1 MSKVRASRYGYATRL
16 HACAPRRRRAD
27 AASMLH
33 PASAW
38 LGATALTWPS
48 QTQAAGTASVRAR
61 LPRMLLRCAALSAS
75 PPQTRTL
82 ATAPSWAAT
91 AARWASAALR
101 KTECSSRSC
110 QSAGCALRLRAACAA
125 LTPRARRFATRASTT
140 SRKTT
145 TLSSCTADTQARAR
159 LALPGP
165 ACSLQTRVNGA
176 LSAFALARHP
186 RGGRGRA
193 RRGDMPFRLLQ
204 DVGER
209 ARRGAGYQRGH
220 HARYHRRG
228 GLPRGRHP
236 RAAARQG
243 GAVRRARTT
252 APLPRRCG
260 AAAASRGRHRRCCA
274 APRRVIIAPP
284 PPAVVGCTRARA
296 PAHRCTSGLL
306 STHGIACAAG
316 LRRSWV
322 PMDARCGVGKGSS
335 RPQGQ
340 LGCQRCANARGPRA
354 GGRRSVVGLRPL
366 GRCWCPVRR
375 DAPAPW
381 AAPLRPQALG
391 SGLPSARGGSRA
403 RAAARQ
409 RRGEAQAC
417 CRAIF
422 GLKPGVAG
430 GFSTESA
437 DGPAPGMGGIAAGP
451 RRLEAGATHTLSLP
465 PPWPPWASRP

>member
-1 MSKVRASRYGYATRL
+1 MFVTPGPKGLRIGLMIWRVSSNRPRLRFLRVSFALFSPSSDDGNYPETWRELTMKGAELIVRCQGYMYPAKEQQVLMSKVRASRYGYATRL

-284 PPAVVGCTRARA
+284 PPAVVGCTRAR
-296 PAHRCTSGLL
+296 PRT
-306 STHGIACAAG
+306 
-316 LRRSWV
+316 
-322 PMDARCGVGKGSS
+322 DAR
-335 RPQGQ
+335 
-340 LGCQRCANARGPRA
+340 LGCCPRTA
-354 GGRRSVVGLRPL
+354 
-366 GRCWCPVRR
+366 
-375 DAPAPW
+375 
-381 AAPLRPQALG
+381 
-391 SGLPSARGGSRA
+391 
-403 RAAARQ
+403 
-409 RRGEAQAC
+409 
-417 CRAIF
+417 
-422 GLKPGVAG
+422 
-430 GFSTESA
+430 
-437 DGPAPGMGGIAAGP
+437 
-451 RRLEAGATHTLSLP
+451 
-465 PPWPPWASRP
+465 